1 MGFSQSKKLSRNFP
15 HHWSVGYESLDNEL
29 PSLARDAE
37 LGHRFADKL
46 IKVTMI
52 NGKQDIIYIHI
63 EVQGQADKYFAQRMY
78 VYNYRIY
85 DKFGQHPVS
94 LAVLADND
102 AHWKPEHYDQE
113 RWGCRVHFTFPVVK
127 LTDYMNQL
135 ADLLASD
142 NPFALLTAAHFFTR
156 RTKHN
161 MHERLQTKLKV
172 AKLLYQKGW
181 DKQELIE
188 FFAVIDWLMHLPAE
202 LAKQFHQTL
211 AEYEQEGKMRYV
223 TSIEQIGFEHGMQ
236 QGMQQGVQQGK
247 LSGVAEAIEKLVR
260 VKFPDGNDADFM
272 LKLYAADQETLNA
285 CLLRVLTANSIDEVL
300 GVQH

>member
-37 LGHRFADKL
+37 LGHRYADKL

-52 NGKQDIIYIHI
+52 NGKQDIIYI
-63 EVQGQADKYFAQRMY
+63 EAQGQADKYFAQRMY

-156 RTKHN
+156 RTRHN
-161 MHERLQTKLKV
+161 MHERLQSKLKV
-172 AKLLYQKGW
+172 ANLLYQKGW

-260 VKFPDGNDADFM
+260 VKFSDGNDADFM

>member
-236 QGMQQGVQQGK
+236 QGK